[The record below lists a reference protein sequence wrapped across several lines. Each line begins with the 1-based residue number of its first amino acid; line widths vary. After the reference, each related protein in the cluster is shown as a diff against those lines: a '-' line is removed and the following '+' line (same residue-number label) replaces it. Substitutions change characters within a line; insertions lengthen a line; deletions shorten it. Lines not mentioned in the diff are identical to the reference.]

1 MTTPPDD
8 EDAALRDRAEA
19 AVAKMAK
26 PIGVDSADATHELL
40 VHQVELEMQNEELRR
55 LQAALE
61 ADRTRYFELFDLAPV
76 GYVTLDGKNLISEAN
91 LTSAQQF
98 GLPREKLVKRPF
110 SRVILPADQDIF
122 YLARKALPA
131 DGTPQTCQLRLLKS
145 DGATFWGLLKISA
158 VTPANGETGP
168 CRLSITDITEKVKIR
183 EDLARRE

>member
-8 EDAALRDRAEA
+8 EAAALRDRAEA

-26 PIGVDSADATHELL
+26 PVGPGADSADAVHDLL

-61 ADRTRYFELFDLAPV
+61 ADRARYFELFDLAPV
-76 GYVTLDGKNLISEAN
+76 GYLTLDGKNLISEAN

-131 DGTPQTCQLRLLKS
+131 DGTPQT
-145 DGATFWGLLKISA
+145 
-158 VTPANGETGP
+158 
-168 CRLSITDITEKVKIR
+168 
-183 EDLARRE
+183 